1 MEVNDITDRVP
12 RSLKI
17 SKDINFD
24 LPEKYNASEILF
36 DNLEKRP
43 DKIAIYS
50 DNGNATYRE
59 LCETSNKV
67 GNALT
72 GMGLKPFSR
81 ILMVLDDTAIYPS
94 AIFGAMR
101 AGVVP
106 VLINT
111 LSPPEMV
118 NYYLKDSRSTV
129 VVISEPFS
137 HLITEETVSGTHLKT
152 LIVDGTIKVDIPE
165 ISSIIWNDWISG
177 HSSSLVAANTSKD
190 DMAFWM
196 YSSGSTGRPKGI
208 VHLHHDM
215 AYTNESYAKDVLC
228 LTEDDICYSPP
239 KIFFAYGFGNS
250 ITFPFSV
257 GASVVLSTE
266 RPQPEIVYNH
276 VEKYKPT
283 VFFGLPTLYSS
294 LLSNRVKNETAFNSV
309 RLCISAAET
318 LSRDLF
324 SAWNSRFDL
333 DIIEG
338 LGSTEVLHIYIS
350 NKSEDFK
357 VGSAG
362 KPVKGYE
369 VELRNDEG
377 TIVEG
382 DEPGVLWVRGDSNA
396 PCYWNKLDKT
406 LETMKEGWIYT
417 GDRFEVDDEGFYY
430 FRGRADDLI
439 KISGQ
444 WVYPLE
450 IELCLKNH
458 PSIKECAVLGL
469 TLADERMTTKA
480 FVVLSDGY
488 EGNQIM
494 TTELKDYAQKNLL
507 PHKYARE
514 ISYMKSLP
522 KTGSGKID
530 RQKLKEDI

>member
-101 AGVVP
+101 AGFVP

-350 NKSEDFK
+350 NK
-357 VGSAG
+357 
-362 KPVKGYE
+362 
-369 VELRNDEG
+369 
-377 TIVEG
+377 
-382 DEPGVLWVRGDSNA
+382 
-396 PCYWNKLDKT
+396 
-406 LETMKEGWIYT
+406 
-417 GDRFEVDDEGFYY
+417 
-430 FRGRADDLI
+430 
-439 KISGQ
+439 
-444 WVYPLE
+444 
-450 IELCLKNH
+450 
-458 PSIKECAVLGL
+458 
-469 TLADERMTTKA
+469 
-480 FVVLSDGY
+480 
-488 EGNQIM
+488 
-494 TTELKDYAQKNLL
+494 
-507 PHKYARE
+507 
-514 ISYMKSLP
+514 
-522 KTGSGKID
+522 
-530 RQKLKEDI
+530 